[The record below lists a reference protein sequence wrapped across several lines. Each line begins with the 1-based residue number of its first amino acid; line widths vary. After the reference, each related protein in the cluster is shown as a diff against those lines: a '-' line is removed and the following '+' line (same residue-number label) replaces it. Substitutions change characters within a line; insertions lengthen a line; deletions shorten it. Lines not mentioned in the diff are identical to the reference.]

1 MSDYLDHLLSLL
13 LTAEFRVCLV
23 VVVTSH
29 DRQTSR
35 GNVSSQRPYVTAAD
49 DDNKDVDDETD
60 EDGEQQD
67 AEEDDTSAD
76 EPVCLLVV
84 HSGCLGSVLVR
95 AADWQLEGC
104 KFDSQPPR
112 CRVTTLGKLFTP
124 MCLCGSLLSSGSM
137 PGCGVR
143 GHGQLCLSRQP
154 LQCTALGTGCA
165 PLLQCLCQLSLPPS
179 VGWQNES
186 TFRLSNNK

>member
-1 MSDYLDHLLSLL
+1 MRPYVKLLRAL

-60 EDGEQQD
+60 EDGEQD
-67 AEEDDTSAD
+67 AEQDMSAD
-76 EPVCLLVV
+76 EPVWLLVV
-84 HSGCLGSVLVR
+84 HSACLGGVLVR

-124 MCLCGSLLSSGSM
+124 MCLC
-137 PGCGVR
+137 R
-143 GHGQLCLSRQP
+143 
-154 LQCTALGTGCA
+154 
-165 PLLQCLCQLSLPPS
+165 
-179 VGWQNES
+179 
-186 TFRLSNNK
+186 